1 MIGSRIR
8 MSLVMVRFAAQTQ
21 GAPVTFAPIVHS
33 EICAACVRILQDG
46 PSAATQ
52 APLVT

>member
-1 MIGSRIR
+1 MA
-8 MSLVMVRFAAQTQ
+8 MARFAAQAQ

-33 EICAACVRILQDG
+33 KICAARLRILQDG

-52 APLVT
+52 EPLSS